1 VMQRGVI
8 VVTGGALK
16 KRHEGHQV
24 DFAGRVFPGDHR
36 RADARTT
43 TQRHLDLSE
52 FVAQAADLHLD
63 VHPAGGLQVAM
74 PQPAG

>member
-1 VMQRGVI
+1 MHRGVI

-16 KRHEGHQV
+16 KRHKGHQV
-24 DFAGRVFPGDHR
+24 HFTGRVFPGDHR
-36 RADARTT
+36 LADARTT

-63 VHPAGGLQVAM
+63 VHPAGGLQDAV